1 MTPDALTLLPYP
13 DKRKKL
19 EKVLLI
25 IISVTI
31 IQREKN
37 ENSVWGI
44 WIIHEVL
51 SDDFSRRDSI
61 AEAG

>member
-31 IQREKN
+31 IQKA
-37 ENSVWGI
+37 
-44 WIIHEVL
+44 
-51 SDDFSRRDSI
+51 DFI
-61 AEAG
+61 ATGNN